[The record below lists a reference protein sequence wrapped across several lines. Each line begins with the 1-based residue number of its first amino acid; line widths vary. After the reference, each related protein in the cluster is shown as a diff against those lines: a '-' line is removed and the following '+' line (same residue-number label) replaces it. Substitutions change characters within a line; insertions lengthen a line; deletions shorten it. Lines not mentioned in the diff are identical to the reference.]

1 MTARQPDQQLTHFL
15 HKFGQAHLDLA
26 YHAAFPIAL
35 TPDLVYRLW
44 AHFRSDGY
52 GHSLNIPWVAV
63 ADIILAPFCQEVGF
77 NLYEIDADIRASLLE
92 QLKADPRFGAKR
104 LNELAD
110 FLLTYH
116 QASQLQSA
124 DLDLRDLAQA
134 QRWTALAQI
143 QSPRLMHDLARSLVS
158 VPGKDGVEWGR
169 MATLLEQL
177 PLADGAGQT
186 LRHYARGM
194 AQLTQG
200 QSEAAI
206 DQFRQLP
213 GGGQHSVKVAGVSL
227 EVPEEMRP
235 FNNRPKTAR
244 RRWLQLAA
252 LIAVGIVGMIWIS
265 QAFAP
270 GNYPAEL
277 DRSTAQVYHRRFLY
291 IGVEGDEANRLV
303 LAELGRQ
310 ERTILTP
317 DNLVILAFE
326 PYPLGD
332 KVLFTATDTSAQAS
346 LLDQQLYTVT
356 TGIQP
361 PSGSLPLWRR
371 LWLWLSA
378 PATPGELELLLDDK
392 VYQNLKFDLS
402 PDGQII
408 VVQRV
413 NRQDPADFGP
423 WVLRRGRARPL
434 LTEPGGDFMIG
445 PDSQTLLLLQ
455 GQGVGIIDL
464 GDRTRR
470 PRQPLD
476 FLPNFDFL
484 PNPDRVLDMAAD
496 GTAAAMVNF
505 NQDDPEKRFTES
517 LLLVTNQGREE
528 ELLQVSGSILEAHF
542 DPTQPVLYVLATE
555 LVDSA
560 ENSDLN
566 PDLPP
571 AADAYVEQPL
581 LLAVT
586 FDGVVSPLLRLP
598 QQQRIHMSVAPDG
611 RSLLLDLASLSA
623 AEGPKIWH
631 LPLVNQPL
639 DAGDAILESTIS
651 EIAELD
657 DLETAEAAADPS
669 AAAANTPATIPA
681 VVEPEVVPFS
691 GIQATWMP

>member
-1 MTARQPDQQLTHFL
+1 MTARQTDQQLTHFL

-35 TPDLVYRLW
+35 TPDLLYRLW

-63 ADIILAPFCQEVGF
+63 ADILLAPFCQEVGF

-92 QLKADPRFGAKR
+92 QLKADSRFGAKR

-116 QASQLQSA
+116 QASQLQSG

-143 QSPRLMHDLARSLVS
+143 QSPRLMHDLARSLVG

-200 QSEAAI
+200 ESESAM

-213 GGGQHSVKVAGVSL
+213 GGGRHSVKVAGVSL

-235 FNNRPKTAR
+235 FNNRPKAAR

-270 GNYPAEL
+270 GKYPAGL
-277 DRSTAQVYHRRFLY
+277 DRSTTQVQHRRFLY
-291 IGVEGDEANRLV
+291 IGAAGDEANRLV

-317 DNLVILAFE
+317 DNLAIIDFE

-332 KVLFTATDTSAQAS
+332 KVLFMAADTSAQAS
-346 LLDQQLYTVT
+346 LLDFKLYTVT

-361 PSGSLPLWRR
+361 PSSSLSLWRR

-392 VYQNLKFDLS
+392 DYQNLKFDLS
-402 PDGQII
+402 PDGQTI

-413 NRQDPADFGP
+413 NQQDPSDFGP
-423 WVLRRGRARPL
+423 WVLHRGRARPIP
-434 LTEPGGDFMIG
+434 TEPGGDFTIG

-455 GQGVGIIDL
+455 GEGTAILQFEPFVGRSEVI
-464 GDRTRR
+464 
-470 PRQPLD
+470 D
-476 FLPNFDFL
+476 FLPDYG
-484 PNPDRVLDMAAD
+484 RVLDISKD
-496 GTAAAMVNF
+496 GLTAAMVNF
-505 NQDDPEKRFTES
+505 NQNDPERRFTETLALVS
-517 LLLVTNQGREE
+517 LARGEDIPLLNISSYFLDAQFAPTGQ
-528 ELLQVSGSILEAHF
+528 IL
-542 DPTQPVLYVLATE
+542 YILATE
-555 LVDSA
+555 LVEVPDTDLYLEEPFLAAINLETQEVSRLLNLPSDS
-560 ENSDLN
+560 
-566 PDLPP
+566 
-571 AADAYVEQPL
+571 
-581 LLAVT
+581 
-586 FDGVVSPLLRLP
+586 
-598 QQQRIHMSVAPDG
+598 RIHFDIALDGLVA
-611 RSLLLDLASLSA
+611 LLDLTPVNASDGTPQLD
-623 AEGPKIWH
+623 GILL
-631 LPLVNQPL
+631 LPLF
-639 DAGDAILESTIS
+639 STPEEQLTS
-651 EIAELD
+651 
-657 DLETAEAAADPS
+657 
-669 AAAANTPATIPA
+669 IPTK
-681 VVEPEVVPFS
+681 VEPQRLPHAGV
-691 GIQATWMP
+691 QAVWLPY